1 MLNILFKW
9 RFNLVQNNVQSWT
22 WAVKAKYLKKWQSQC
37 LHLLYVNVLGHS
49 GMSSMRMTSLWP
61 WPLMWRSN
69 KLIFLYL
76 FQAQFVVVCT
86 SLILFKRY
94 VSVHEMSKY
103 LNSNLLNIL
112 EDSPGLFFFFFYK
125 VPNSNNHTVLVL

>member
-22 WAVKAKYLKKWQSQC
+22 WAVKAKYLKKRQSQC

-76 FQAQFVVVCT
+76 FQAQFFVVCT
-86 SLILFKRY
+86 SLILLKRY
-94 VSVHEMSKY
+94 MLQYMKY
-103 LNSNLLNIL
+103 QNIWIPTFVNIL
-112 EDSPGLFFFFFYK
+112 EDSPGLLFFKKYLT
-125 VPNSNNHTVLVL
+125 TVQF